1 MPKYGE
7 NIYHRKDGRWE
18 ARYIA
23 MRLPNG
29 KAKYKSVYGR
39 THDIAKKKQ
48 LAAMQAL
55 THESAAVCELTLKEL
70 FSQYL
75 LQTDVKLSTKE
86 RYRFM
91 LDAEDEPF
99 VRQFAAAYAARDR
112 MGMLRVLLPM
122 EKYKREQL
130 LPLLQQLRACFCSA
144 LAQRGGFDAA
154 DQSAAQLVASRSG
167 TELVQAAD
175 SLQTAIDDLAANA
188 SAGAVIGYLAMKLR

>member
-1 MPKYGE
+1 MKHLPKYGE

-18 ARYIA
+18 ARYIF

-29 KAKYKSVYGR
+29 KAKYKSVYGK

-75 LQTDVKLSTKE
+75 LQTDVKLSTRE

-91 LDAEDEPF
+91 LERHILPHLGDIPVSRLTAKELSRF
-99 VRQFAAAYAARDR
+99 LLWMKQHGRLHSGGGLSAKTVRDLAVLIKTL
-112 MGMLRVLLPM
+112 LR
-122 EKYKREQL
+122 
-130 LPLLQQLRACFCSA
+130 F
-144 LAQRGGFDAA
+144 AQRG
-154 DQSAAQLVASRSG
+154 V
-167 TELVQAAD
+167 
-175 SLQTAIDDLAANA
+175 SLR
-188 SAGAVIGYLAMKLR
+188 LRRAEREAPGLYAEEDRCIF

>member
-91 LDAEDEPF
+91 LERHILPHLGGIPVSRLTAKELSNFLLWMKQHGRIDGSGGLSAKT
-99 VRQFAAAYAARDR
+99 VRDLAVLIKTL
-112 MGMLRVLLPM
+112 LR
-122 EKYKREQL
+122 
-130 LPLLQQLRACFCSA
+130 F
-144 LAQRGGFDAA
+144 AQREYHCVCDALNA
-154 DQSAAQLVASRSG
+154 KLPACTQKKIDVFSE
-167 TELVQAAD
+167 TEL
-175 SLQTAIDDLAANA
+175 
-188 SAGAVIGYLAMKLR
+188 AVLGKALFPS